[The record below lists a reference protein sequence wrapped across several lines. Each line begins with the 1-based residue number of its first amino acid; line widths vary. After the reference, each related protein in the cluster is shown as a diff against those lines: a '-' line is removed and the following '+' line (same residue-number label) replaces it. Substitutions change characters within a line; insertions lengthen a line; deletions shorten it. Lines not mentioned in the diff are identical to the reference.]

1 MQASDP
7 SPTVTMQPLTLPLR
21 VYYEDTDAAG
31 IVYYANYLRFIERGR
46 TEFLRALGHDQN
58 LLMKEGVAF
67 AVRSVA
73 AEYLKPARLD
83 DQLMIETAITELGGA
98 PMHPQTQGK
107 IERWHQTLKNRI
119 LLENYFLPG
128 DLEAQIQAFVEHYNH
143 QRYHES
149 LANVTPADAY
159 FGRAA
164 AIIKRRETIKR
175 QTLEHRRLLHRKLAA

>member
-1 MQASDP
+1 MQASDQ
-7 SPTVTMQPLTLPLR
+7 SPTVTVQPLTLPLR

-98 PMHPQTQGK
+98 QLVFSQRVVRGEDLLLDAK
-107 IERWHQTLKNRI
+107 IRVACIAPVSGRPIRI
-119 LLENYFLPG
+119 PPAIH
-128 DLEAQIQAFVEHYNH
+128 AQ
-143 QRYHES
+143 
-149 LANVTPADAY
+149 
-159 FGRAA
+159 
-164 AIIKRRETIKR
+164 
-175 QTLEHRRLLHRKLAA
+175 LAALMKDSQ